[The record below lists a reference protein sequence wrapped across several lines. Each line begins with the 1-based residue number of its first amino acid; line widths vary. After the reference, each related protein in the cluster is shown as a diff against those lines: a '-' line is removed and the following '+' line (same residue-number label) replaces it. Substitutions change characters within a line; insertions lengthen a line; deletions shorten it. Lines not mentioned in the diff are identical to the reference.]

1 MKKKMKLTKK
11 NKVVNEKNNEI
22 GKTKIFNQKINIR
35 IKVI

>member
-1 MKKKMKLTKK
+1 MKLTKK

-22 GKTKIFNQKINIR
+22 GKTEIFNQKINIR